1 MNNISKNKYLI
12 LLTLIVV
19 ISFAIILTQNNVWIQ
34 TGPVYKEPTYLS
46 IREIDVKPVE
56 VTSSFADI
64 NITAYINYRGSETE
78 NASMTIRAIDSST
91 KLLDSQVSATIPETN
106 EETTEKTMKLS
117 QNLKV
122 DKNADYDLKILLFNN
137 GSVLDSGSVSI
148 SGINLLIP
156 ESKNYPVNMKNM
168 DFIIG
173 GVSAGRVTIKPNI
186 YLENTGESSSE
197 NLKILVKAR
206 EADSN
211 ILADRTSTE
220 TGAIDSEKTVIK
232 EVQLN
237 VPDGYNY
244 MIVAELWKNDT
255 LINSWERPILLAP
268 TKTIPKESQEKKVKI
283 EVGQFVREG
292 GQPPIAGAVPAAIGT
307 EAAPA
312 ATQTP
317 KEPGFEM
324 IGAIITILLVL
335 IYRNRRS

>member
-1 MNNISKNKYLI
+1 MNFISKNKYII
-12 LLTLIVV
+12 LLALIIV
-19 ISFAIILTQNNVWIQ
+19 ISFVVILTQNGVWMQ
-34 TGPVYKEPTYLS
+34 TGPIKEPTYLS
-46 IREIDVKPVE
+46 IREIDIIPE
-56 VTSSFADI
+56 NITSSYAII

-78 NASMTIRAIDSST
+78 NASMVIRAIDSNT
-91 KLLDSQVSATIPETN
+91 KLLNSQVSATIPETK
-106 EETTEKTMKLS
+106 EETIEKTMKVS

-148 SGINLLIP
+148 SGISLLIP

-186 YLENTGESSSE
+186 YLENTGASSSE

-255 LINSWERPILLAP
+255 LVNSWERPILLAP
-268 TKTIPKESQEKKVKI
+268 TKTIPKESQEKKVNI

-292 GQPPIAGAVPAAIGT
+292 GQPPVAGVVPTAIGP
-307 EAAPA
+307 EVAP

-324 IGAIITILLVL
+324 IGAIIAILLVL